1 MKKVKFTASN
11 TFRFMAMLLSAVL
24 VFTTGL
30 QTTAGMPV
38 RPLPLSQPLNET
50 FDYDTLI
57 LFQED
62 TSRLDTYT
70 IYAPQLRDTNRTVQ
84 VYLPP
89 DYHTSDKSY
98 PVIYLQDGGLL
109 FSPASDRDCHYDETL
124 DELFFSGAIDGVIA
138 VGIAAS
144 SSFRWDEYSPWVN
157 STLHLWTNRDRGG
170 GEGENYLDFIV
181 DTLKPHIDSNYRTLP
196 DRENTGIGGFSMG
209 GLISV
214 YAGLSRPEVFSKVM
228 ATSPAV
234 WFAEIYGKWLSNNQ
248 LLNYIASIDVP
259 KDVMFY
265 IDIGTNEWADNI
277 VTAYDNDNNL
287 LKYPYIWQTGAETLY
302 NYLRTMQVPENNL
315 MLIVEE
321 GGIHDAPSWGGR
333 FGYAMTWLYGRQVEQ
348 VSTPTI
354 EITQPLVNTIEPTA
368 YSAEPTIIID
378 TPIAPNIREDTLNS
392 VEEVQPTD
400 NDGQNSNA
408 AFMLLGGI
416 VLVIVGIGGYLLSR
430 RNILLRK

>member
-1 MKKVKFTASN
+1 MIKVKFTASN
-11 TFRFMAMLLSAVL
+11 TFRFMAMLLSAML

-62 TSRLDTYT
+62 TSRLDTFT

-89 DYHTSDKSY
+89 DYHTSGKSY

-124 DELFFSGAIDGVIA
+124 DELFFSGAIDGIIA

-259 KDVMFY
+259 KNVMFY
-265 IDIGTNEWADNI
+265 IDVGTNEWADTI

-302 NYLRTMQVPENNL
+302 NYLRTMQVPESNL
-315 MLIVEE
+315 ILIVEE
-321 GGIHDAPSWGGR
+321 GGIHDAPSWSGR
-333 FGYAMTWLYGRQVEQ
+333 FGYAMAWLYGRRVEQ
-348 VSTPTI
+348 VSTPTM
-354 EITQPLVNTIEPTA
+354 EITQPMANTIEHAATRVEATSISETITNETA
-368 YSAEPTIIID
+368 EAKLSSKQAESQW
-378 TPIAPNIREDTLNS
+378 NG
-392 VEEVQPTD
+392 TD
-400 NDGQNSNA
+400 GLRSN
-408 AFMLLGGI
+408 MLLIFGGISLIAGGI
-416 VLVIVGIGGYLLSR
+416 VGYWFFKKKPSSE
-430 RNILLRK
+430 